1 MNLYNAL
8 EQRWIVVVEVRKEEA
23 LWMWEKKEKNLHDRR
38 RSWEWASD
46 DSEAEQQI
54 KGNETE
60 FVAEQLR
67 RSEMVKSEQHS
78 RNGKQA
84 ISE

>member
-1 MNLYNAL
+1 
-8 EQRWIVVVEVRKEEA
+8 V
-23 LWMWEKKEKNLHDRR
+23 
-38 RSWEWASD
+38 
-46 DSEAEQQI
+46 QQI
-54 KGNETE
+54 KGKKTE